1 MLTLQSRHGINLT
14 FIYSIRWRN
23 QHFLY
28 IEKSMPLTKQ
38 IPIGPNH
45 LHQQSFMWPPM
56 HPKSSSAAPARALP
70 SLPRAALAGF
80 FLFLPAHQFWHC
92 AFCSELVLGRLSST
106 LRFCWL
112 CPASWLSL
120 TSVFHVLTPDVLL
133 LLLCQC
139 LRSQVRKGVAFPP
152 RRPNH
157 PTSQHS

>member
-38 IPIGPNH
+38 IPIGLNH

-70 SLPRAALAGF
+70 SHPRAALAGF
-80 FLFLPAHQFWHC
+80 FCFYQHTNSGTAHSALSWFWGGSAARYIFAGC
-92 AFCSELVLGRLSST
+92 ALQVGCHSPPFST
-106 LRFCWL
+106 Y
-112 CPASWLSL
+112 
-120 TSVFHVLTPDVLL
+120 LL
-133 LLLCQC
+133 QMSCC
-139 LRSQVRKGVAFPP
+139 FSCVSACGAK
-152 RRPNH
+152 
-157 PTSQHS
+157 